1 MCSFYIKVIFLKV
14 IFTLQH
20 DQQKFGL
27 TNSHVFSISQLKSYL
42 VNGLK
47 LINTLKVFNIKA
59 NLIK

>member
-20 DQQKFGL
+20 DQQKFGW

>member
-47 LINTLKVFNIKA
+47 LINTLKV
-59 NLIK
+59 LT